1 MLIDMLEHCYGVLV
15 ETNYEDYYSKDS
27 ANYRYEESK
36 HLLDFL
42 TFGIKVALLFRA
54 RKKKAPW
61 FLSGLQIL
69 FIDFCYNKITDALDT
84 NKVNINYFFVYSALE
99 YNNAVLLSI

>member
-15 ETNYEDYYSKDS
+15 ETNYEDYYSKDN

-36 HLLDFL
+36 HFLNFL
-42 TFGIKVALLFRA
+42 TFGLKVALMYRQ
-54 RKKKAPW
+54 RNKKTPW

-69 FIDFCYNKITDALDT
+69 FIDFCYNKLNDALDT
-84 NKVNINYFFVYSALE
+84 TKSNINYYFVYSALD
-99 YNNAVLLSI
+99 YLYSV